1 MTLSLEQIRAKAI
14 EEALKAGGNVD
25 RNYIERELLH
35 LDLLNSF
42 INSKSLETI
51 TFQGGTALRLCYGN
65 PRYSEDLDFAI
76 GNDISICKS
85 LRISEQ
91 IESHLKELYGDSFS
105 LKKPKDSAFEQNP
118 GEIKTPKWFAK
129 YDMTP
134 SVKSAPLQK
143 VKLEIASVPAY
154 SRVYRPAHFNYPG
167 MDGNFPSVSLY
178 VESLDEIMADKI
190 VSFAMSDYTRW
201 RDLWDMNW
209 ISNNP
214 EYQGN
219 EDAFLPLKLQDY
231 SIADIANPIQVKLKL
246 IPDLIG
252 SKEFYEQ
259 ANRFFPASI
268 SKECLQKPSFQQSM
282 KKTLSAVYEK
292 ALETVSQKVTAKDR
306 LTVYAKQ
313 KKEHSS
319 PSPEKEATSHDER

>member
-42 INSKSLETI
+42 INSK
-51 TFQGGTALRLCYGN
+51 
-65 PRYSEDLDFAI
+65 
-76 GNDISICKS
+76 
-85 LRISEQ
+85 
-91 IESHLKELYGDSFS
+91 
-105 LKKPKDSAFEQNP
+105 
-118 GEIKTPKWFAK
+118 
-129 YDMTP
+129 
-134 SVKSAPLQK
+134 
-143 VKLEIASVPAY
+143 
-154 SRVYRPAHFNYPG
+154 
-167 MDGNFPSVSLY
+167 
-178 VESLDEIMADKI
+178 SLDEIMADKI